1 LRVPRANI
9 INRYISAYIAGLNQ
23 HLPILHLPTLD
34 LNEMELPLLLA
45 LSSLGAL
52 YCFEK
57 EHAFKLHSIAA
68 DLLSQV
74 RMKR

>member
-1 LRVPRANI
+1 
-9 INRYISAYIAGLNQ
+9 
-23 HLPILHLPTLD
+23 
-34 LNEMELPLLLA
+34 MELPLLLA

-57 EHAFKLHSIAA
+57 EHASKLHSIAA

-74 RMKR
+74 GTLREVLTVDLITDEMRG